1 MARTVTVTPET
12 EPTTTVTTPGGT
24 GVSGGATKVQRL
36 VPLLLR
42 LGSHAVVWTLV
53 LVPTVIQMADGWR
66 AVRDDAMI
74 SIGAYRVFSSHS
86 PTVGV
91 WSQASQGRHHA
102 FYDLGPLLFWL
113 LAVPVRLDPDH
124 GAIWGAALLCG
135 AALSLSVEA
144 AWSV

>member
-1 MARTVTVTPET
+1 MARTVTASPET
-12 EPTTTVTTPGGT
+12 EPTTTITAPVES
-24 GVSGGATKVQRL
+24 GVSGGPTMGQRW

-42 LGSHAVVWTLV
+42 VASHAVVWTLV

-91 WSQASQGRHHA
+91 WSQASQGLHHA

-135 AALSLSVEA
+135 AALSLAVEA
-144 AWSV
+144 A